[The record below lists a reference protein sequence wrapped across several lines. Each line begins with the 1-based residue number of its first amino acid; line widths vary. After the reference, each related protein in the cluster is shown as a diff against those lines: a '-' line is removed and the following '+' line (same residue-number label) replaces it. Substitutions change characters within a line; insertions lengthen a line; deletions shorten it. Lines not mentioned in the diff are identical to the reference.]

1 MLNMFRY
8 FNKRD
13 YLLLFLSVVFIILQ
27 VYLELKIPEYIAEI
41 TRLTQTEGSDISQ
54 ILNQGAW
61 MLLCALGSLIF
72 AVAVGYCAA
81 TASASFQKNIR
92 AAFYH
97 QVESF
102 SMTEIKKF
110 SIPSLITRSTNDI
123 RQVHF
128 FLVMGIQMI
137 VRAPITATIAISK
150 IYAKG
155 WEFSLITIIAV
166 AVVLLTIITLI
177 TLVLPKFKI
186 IQTLIDNINRITR
199 ENLTGIRVIRA
210 YNAEKYQTKKFEKA
224 NTDLTNTN
232 IFIQRAM
239 GIFEPTVTTVMTGLT
254 IAIYW
259 VGAALINS
267 ANLQD
272 KLTIFSDT
280 VVFSNYAVQVVI
292 SFMVLTGVFIMYPRA
307 SVSMRRLN
315 EVLKTKPSIVEG
327 NINHDINSERGTV
340 EFKNVSF
347 KYPDAEDYV
356 LQNISFKSTQ
366 GQTVAF
372 IGSTGSGKS
381 TLINL
386 IPRFYDVTEGEIL
399 INGQNV
405 KDLKK
410 SFLMD
415 KIGYISQDAVLFRGT
430 IQHNLKFGQKAGQ
443 KPTKKQLGLA
453 TKISQSEEFI
463 QKQKQG
469 LKAKVSQ
476 AGKNFSGGQK
486 QRLSIARA
494 IARDPEIY
502 IFDDSFSAL
511 DYKTDA
517 KLRHELSKHTKH
529 ATKFIVAQ
537 RIGTIK
543 EADQIIVLDNGR
555 CVGSGTHQ
563 DLIKNCKVYQEIA
576 LSQLSQTELEAI

>member
-267 ANLQD
+267 ANLQN
-272 KLTIFSDT
+272 KLTIF
-280 VVFSNYAVQVVI
+280 
-292 SFMVLTGVFIMYPRA
+292 
-307 SVSMRRLN
+307 
-315 EVLKTKPSIVEG
+315 
-327 NINHDINSERGTV
+327 
-340 EFKNVSF
+340 
-347 KYPDAEDYV
+347 
-356 LQNISFKSTQ
+356 
-366 GQTVAF
+366 
-372 IGSTGSGKS
+372 
-381 TLINL
+381 
-386 IPRFYDVTEGEIL
+386 
-399 INGQNV
+399 
-405 KDLKK
+405 
-410 SFLMD
+410 
-415 KIGYISQDAVLFRGT
+415 
-430 IQHNLKFGQKAGQ
+430 
-443 KPTKKQLGLA
+443 
-453 TKISQSEEFI
+453 
-463 QKQKQG
+463 
-469 LKAKVSQ
+469 
-476 AGKNFSGGQK
+476 
-486 QRLSIARA
+486 
-494 IARDPEIY
+494 
-502 IFDDSFSAL
+502 
-511 DYKTDA
+511 
-517 KLRHELSKHTKH
+517 RH
-529 ATKFIVAQ
+529 
-537 RIGTIK
+537 
-543 EADQIIVLDNGR
+543 
-555 CVGSGTHQ
+555 
-563 DLIKNCKVYQEIA
+563 
-576 LSQLSQTELEAI
+576 

>member
-1 MLNMFRY
+1 MFRY

-123 RQVHF
+123 RQ
-128 FLVMGIQMI
+128 
-137 VRAPITATIAISK
+137 ISK

-327 NINHDINSERGTV
+327 NINHDINPERGTV

>member
-1 MLNMFRY
+1 MFRY

>member
-1 MLNMFRY
+1 MFRY

-13 YLLLFLSVVFIILQ
+13 YLLLFLSVAFIILQ

>member
-1 MLNMFRY
+1 MFRY

-13 YLLLFLSVVFIILQ
+13 YLLLFLSVIFIILQ

-327 NINHDINSERGTV
+327 NINHDINPERGTV